1 MSGVTVFFA
10 TLVVSLVSLV
20 GILFFSLRKGISHGL
35 LHLLIAFSAG
45 TTLGTSF
52 FDLLPETLRL
62 MDTQLAVGFVAIGFS
77 LFYFLE
83 RFIYCYHG
91 HPGNLEAMGQQ
102 PKAPKTFV
110 YLNLIG
116 DGIHNLFDGVIVAT
130 TFLLDPSVGI
140 ITTLSIIL
148 HELPQEMGDYAVLV
162 YGGLKERSALLL
174 NLVVALTTVLGGM
187 LTLQFIGAV
196 MTARVYLLAV
206 AGGGFIYLSAS
217 ELIPELRDERNTVR
231 SMMQFSVFALGL
243 VVIWYLGI
251 IVHEV

>member
-1 MSGVTVFFA
+1 
-10 TLVVSLVSLV
+10 
-20 GILFFSLRKGISHGL
+20 
-35 LHLLIAFSAG
+35 
-45 TTLGTSF
+45 
-52 FDLLPETLRL
+52 
-62 MDTQLAVGFVAIGFS
+62 
-77 LFYFLE
+77 
-83 RFIYCYHG
+83 
-91 HPGNLEAMGQQ
+91 
-102 PKAPKTFV
+102 
-110 YLNLIG
+110 
-116 DGIHNLFDGVIVAT
+116 
-130 TFLLDPSVGI
+130 
-140 ITTLSIIL
+140 
-148 HELPQEMGDYAVLV
+148 MGDYAVLV